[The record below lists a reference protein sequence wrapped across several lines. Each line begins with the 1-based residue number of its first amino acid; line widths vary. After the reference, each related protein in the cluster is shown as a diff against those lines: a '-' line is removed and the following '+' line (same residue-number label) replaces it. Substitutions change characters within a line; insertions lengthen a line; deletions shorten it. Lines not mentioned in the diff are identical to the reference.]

1 MPQEYGRLDLS
12 REIVTSDGG
21 SSREIIMMR
30 PSARTMIDV
39 FNDPRSSA
47 QTAKLVA
54 ACCRAGNGKDE
65 LAGLPSFDA
74 AQLDA
79 SDAAELMAM
88 IASITDEADNISIGD
103 GDGVSEPLVYDLR
116 YPIELTR
123 MDNASPEVISQI
135 QFVARKLGDISE
147 FLDAK
152 GGAQEFYAFMRAF
165 GTLLGTKLPM
175 SESIIGAMD
184 FLDYLVIKGK
194 IMGKLTSARGRWKRT
209 STS

>member
-12 REIVTSDGG
+12 REIATSDGG
-21 SSREIIMMR
+21 LSREIVMTR
-30 PSARTMIDV
+30 PNARTMIDV

-54 ACCRAGNGKDE
+54 ACCRAVNGRDE
-65 LAGLPSFDA
+65 MASFES

-103 GDGVSEPLVYDLR
+103 GDGVSEPLTYDLR
-116 YPIELTR
+116 YPIELSR
-123 MDNASPEVISQI
+123 MDNASPEVIRQI
-135 QFVARKLGDISE
+135 QFVAKKLGDISE

>member
-12 REIVTSDGG
+12 REIATSDGG
-21 SSREIIMMR
+21 LSREIVMTR

-54 ACCRAGNGKDE
+54 ACCRAINGKDE
-65 LAGLPSFDA
+65 MASFES

-116 YPIELTR
+116 YPIELAR
-123 MDNASPEVISQI
+123 MDNASPEVIRQI
-135 QFVARKLGDISE
+135 QFVAKKLGDISE

>member
-21 SSREIIMMR
+21 VSHEIVMMR
-30 PSARTMIDV
+30 PSARAMIDV
-39 FNDPRSSA
+39 FADSRSSG

-54 ACCRAGNGKDE
+54 ACCKAVNGKAD
-65 LAGLPSFDA
+65 LAGFDA
-74 AQLDA
+74 AQLEA

-88 IASITDEADNISIGD
+88 IASITDEADSISIGD

-116 YPIELTR
+116 YPIELAR
-123 MDNASPEVISQI
+123 SDGSSPEVIRQI

-152 GGAQEFYAFMRAF
+152 GGAQEFYAFMRSF
-165 GTLLGTKLPM
+165 GTMLGTKLPM